1 MNFGLKPHTIEAI
14 QGVFAHYPEV
24 DKAILYGS
32 RATGKYRN
40 GSDIDL
46 TLTGKDLDLS
56 LQFKIEIE
64 LDDLM
69 LPYMIDLSILD
80 YIENQNLVDQ
90 IKNTGKVFY
99 SKSIEVPTE

>member
-1 MNFGLKPHTIEAI
+1 MKFGLKPHTIQAI
-14 QGVFAHYPEV
+14 QDVLAHYPQV

-32 RATGKYRN
+32 RAIGNYRN

-46 TLTGKDLDLS
+46 TLKGKDLDLS

-69 LPYMIDLSILD
+69 LPYMIDLSIFRN
-80 YIENQNLVDQ
+80 IENQDLIDQ
-90 IKNTGKVFY
+90 INNFGKVFY
-99 SKSIEVPTE
+99 RKSMVIPSE